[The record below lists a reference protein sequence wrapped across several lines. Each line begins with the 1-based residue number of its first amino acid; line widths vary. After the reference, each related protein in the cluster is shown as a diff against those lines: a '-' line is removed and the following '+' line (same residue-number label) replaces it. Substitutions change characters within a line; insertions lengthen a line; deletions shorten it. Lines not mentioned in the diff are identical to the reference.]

1 MLSSKLRHSM
11 NLSLSVLCLDSMH
24 SLQLATLRSAAEV
37 WEFIDAETER
47 RKQQVDS
54 AVTEQ
59 KAAKGLP
66 PSQKTWTA
74 RPWQS
79 LVCQTLLPQ
88 MQQPCCLLQTSCS
101 VYSRP
106 LPTAAQSRACTLSR
120 RILFTPWSLRT
131 AASASRTDLR
141 HLHIMTHQATIL
153 PLCTVSCM

>member
-1 MLSSKLRHSM
+1 MHARHVGAAALLASKLRYSM

-47 RKQQVDS
+47 RKQQIDS

-59 KAAKGLP
+59 KAVKGLP

-79 LVCQTLLPQ
+79 LVCQTLLP
-88 MQQPCCLLQTSCS
+88 
-101 VYSRP
+101 
-106 LPTAAQSRACTLSR
+106 
-120 RILFTPWSLRT
+120 
-131 AASASRTDLR
+131 
-141 HLHIMTHQATIL
+141 
-153 PLCTVSCM
+153 